1 MDIRDLFTP
10 VAVAAAWEEN
20 GSNRVPYVGEAL
32 FPARKKAGL
41 DLSWIR
47 GAKGLPVSL
56 MPSAFDA
63 KATFRDR
70 PGLVKTETEMPF
82 FREGFKIKERD
93 RQEIL
98 RVQDSND
105 PYLEQ
110 VLANIYDDA
119 NNLIEGAHV
128 VSERMRMA
136 LLFPANGTPA
146 INIKANGVDYSY
158 NYDPDGSWKGT
169 PGTAQGNYFVLSG
182 TALWTAAATANPFN
196 DFKTVKDHI
205 VAKTGSE
212 PSIAL
217 MNSYTFNLM
226 ASTQAVKDRFLSV
239 TGRSVGF
246 ISDNDAA
253 AVIKDLTGIEPVVYD
268 KQFKDES
275 GVAHKFIPDGY
286 VSLLPEGGVGAT
298 WYGTTPE
305 EADLR
310 GANNGAKV
318 AIVDTGI
325 AVTQIID
332 PHPVNVNTFAS
343 EIVLPS
349 FERMDEVA
357 LLKVVA

>member
-105 PYLEQ
+105 PYLES

-158 NYDPDGSWKGT
+158 NYDPDNAWKT
-169 PGTAQGNYFVLSG
+169 SNYFALSG

-196 DFKTVKDHI
+196 DFKTAKDAV